1 MEAVQNPIAVLPLY
15 MAYLRGLAPE
25 WMTLIGEDTSTSL
38 IRREIISLRQST
50 QTRPSAENPKTTS
63 SSTRGEY

>member
-15 MAYLRGLAPE
+15 MAYLRGLDPE

-38 IRREIISLRQST
+38 TRREIISF
-50 QTRPSAENPKTTS
+50 
-63 SSTRGEY
+63 